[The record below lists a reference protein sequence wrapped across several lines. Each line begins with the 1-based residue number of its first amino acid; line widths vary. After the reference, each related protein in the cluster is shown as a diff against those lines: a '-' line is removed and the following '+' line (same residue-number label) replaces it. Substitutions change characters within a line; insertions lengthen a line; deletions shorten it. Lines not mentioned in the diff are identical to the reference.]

1 MSMPVSDFSA
11 NQNLTLEE
19 FQRFAETHE
28 GMWELYDGV
37 PVRMQSPSPEHQWI
51 CHEVM
56 SQFREYFRKNPR
68 LHSVGKQ
75 SKIPVNESLQGGA
88 DERHDGPV

>member
-1 MSMPVSDFSA
+1 ME
-11 NQNLTLEE
+11 NK
-19 FQRFAETHE
+19 RFE
-28 GMWELYDGV
+28 
-37 PVRMQSPSPEHQWI
+37 
-51 CHEVM
+51 
-56 SQFREYFRKNPR
+56 KNPR